1 MDKLRR
7 ASAVLISRPLEKTTP
22 LPSLSLHF
30 SRQRPRRPPRRR
42 ATPVTNPK
50 IALLTPGHHLLLVAK
65 PFAIVT
71 LRLSPRY
78 FSSSSLPACMVG
90 NRPPAPLVETHPAN
104 LSHHESRTRQPY
116 LFGSILATSLT
127 TTRSHAPRLLRP
139 LPGYPATSPRAI
151 VQGATPENCP
161 ATPAI
166 SAAAASS
173 SCRDSDSD
181 SSHRPF
187 PLPFLR
193 SMSDDLSV
201 GSDAMDEDNTTNTPA
216 TAPSAQL
223 SSSDIAQ
230 GASGPQSQGNPTPTS
245 VHSSNTPSHTPSNA
259 SGSLA
264 NSHSKRRR
272 GLGVVTANACTECR
286 KKRAKCDGQRPCG
299 RCKGQKD
306 IECVYEVPVRQSKE
320 NLRAEIE
327 NLRHRQRSN
336 DQVFAALV
344 RPDHW
349 EEVLTRLRGGQS
361 VETVSEWLNGT
372 LPSGGGAMPSF
383 AQRSETSSSAHVAG
397 FPGGSLGS
405 LAAMSI
411 GVNPTQPQP
420 QQQQPAGLTAEMG
433 QNSPWRFSSQSQ
445 TGSTRSNSHPDAMS
459 WTTDIQGPPQSQVG
473 SWADGI
479 HPDHISDGLPRFRGL
494 EQILSPLNNPE
505 MQAPSTSWTSITGDI
520 NLVQHLLALY
530 FCWEYP
536 TFASLSKEHFLQD
549 FQDGRHRYCSPILI
563 NALLALGCRFST
575 QPMTRANPNDPYSS
589 GDHFFKETQRLFHQ
603 ETDHHNLT
611 TIQALGIM
619 SIREASCGRD
629 SESWYY
635 AGQSIRL
642 AIEMGL
648 HRVQGEG
655 DEDELAVQ
663 AATFWGAFALDHA
676 WSLATGSLPQ
686 CSCFPHLPP
695 KPAIIG
701 DIEASLWVPYTDDG
715 APLQR
720 SCEQPSNVR
729 SVYKCFCELSELVHQ
744 SLYILHSPGRPLTA
758 RDLLSIYTQYL
769 NWYDRI
775 PEVLRLGHNFTPAV
789 LFAHMY
795 YHFAILLLFR
805 PLIKLRIIGSKVSPR
820 DVCSQ
825 AADAIQGLLKSY
837 SQLYTLRRTPSFV
850 PYFVLTSAIMHLAI
864 AATNVQSS
872 SDVSTPDVMEATAKI
887 DPHVK
892 DAIRQGIDDLTEMAP
907 CHRFAEQALNILRHL
922 AQKWDI
928 EVDINGETLTPEEYD
943 RLVKP
948 NTGSLNF
955 FAPNMRE
962 ADILCHW
969 GTGKTTAGGEDA
981 PSVTKTADSMENP
994 LFWPFPMQG
1003 RPILPG
1009 GKELENAGFAIF

>member
-1 MDKLRR
+1 M
-7 ASAVLISRPLEKTTP
+7 
-22 LPSLSLHF
+22 
-30 SRQRPRRPPRRR
+30 
-42 ATPVTNPK
+42 
-50 IALLTPGHHLLLVAK
+50 
-65 PFAIVT
+65 
-71 LRLSPRY
+71 
-78 FSSSSLPACMVG
+78 
-90 NRPPAPLVETHPAN
+90 AN
-104 LSHHESRTRQPY
+104 TQ
-116 LFGSILATSLT
+116 
-127 TTRSHAPRLLRP
+127 
-139 LPGYPATSPRAI
+139 
-151 VQGATPENCP
+151 
-161 ATPAI
+161 
-166 SAAAASS
+166 
-173 SCRDSDSD
+173 
-181 SSHRPF
+181 
-187 PLPFLR
+187 
-193 SMSDDLSV
+193 
-201 GSDAMDEDNTTNTPA
+201 
-216 TAPSAQL
+216 
-223 SSSDIAQ
+223 
-230 GASGPQSQGNPTPTS
+230 
-245 VHSSNTPSHTPSNA
+245 
-259 SGSLA
+259 
-264 NSHSKRRR
+264 HSKRRR
-272 GLGVVTANACTECR
+272 GLGVVTPNACTECR
-286 KKRAKCDGQRPCG
+286 KKRAKCDGQNPCG
-299 RCKGQKD
+299 RCKAQKD
-306 IECVYEVPVRQSKE
+306 IECVYEVPVRHSKE

-327 NLRHRQRSN
+327 NLRLRQRSN
-336 DQVFAALV
+336 DQVFAALA
-344 RPDHW
+344 RPELW
-349 EEVLTRLRGGQS
+349 EEVLSRLRGGQS
-361 VETVSEWLNGT
+361 VESISEWLGGT
-372 LPSGGGAMPSF
+372 LPSGGGAVPSF
-383 AQRSETSSSAHVAG
+383 APRPEPSGSAQAAG
-397 FPGGSLGS
+397 FPGGGLGS
-405 LAAMSI
+405 LAAMSL
-411 GVNPTQPQP
+411 GVNPGSS
-420 QQQQPAGLTAEMG
+420 QQPGVRSEMG
-433 QNSPWRFSSQSQ
+433 RNSPWQFSSQSQ
-445 TGSTRSNSHPDAMS
+445 SGSTRSNSHPDAMS
-459 WTTDIQGPPQSQVG
+459 WSTDIRGPPESQVG
-473 SWADGI
+473 SWAEGI
-479 HPDHISDGLPRFRGL
+479 HPDTLSDGLPRFRGL
-494 EQILSPLNNPE
+494 EQVLSPLNDPE
-505 MQAPSTSWTSITGDI
+505 MPSPSSSWTSITSDI

-536 TFASLSKEHFLQD
+536 TFASLSKEHFLRD

-589 GDHFFKETQRLFHQ
+589 GDHFFKESQRLFHQ
-603 ETDHHNLT
+603 ETDHHTLT

-648 HRVQGEG
+648 HRIQDEG

-695 KPAIIG
+695 KPAIIS

-864 AATNVQSS
+864 GATNVDTS
-872 SDVSTPDVMEATAKI
+872 SDISTPDKMATAAKF

-892 DAIRQGIDDLTEMAP
+892 EAIRQGIADLTEMAP
-907 CHRFAEQALNILRHL
+907 CHHFAEQALNILRHL

-928 EVDINGETLTPEEYD
+928 EVDITGDTLTKEEYD

-962 ADILCHW
+962 GDILCHW
-969 GTGKTTAGGEDA
+969 GTGKVLAGGDET
-981 PSVTKTADSMENP
+981 PSVPKTADSMENP

-1003 RPILPG
+1003 RPILPS
-1009 GKELENAGFAIF
+1009 GKELEDAGFAIV